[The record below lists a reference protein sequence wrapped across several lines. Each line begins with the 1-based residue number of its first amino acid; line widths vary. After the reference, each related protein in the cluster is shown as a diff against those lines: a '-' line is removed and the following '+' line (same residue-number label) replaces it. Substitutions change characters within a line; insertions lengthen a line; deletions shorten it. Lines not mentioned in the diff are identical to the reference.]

1 MLNFIATIIIVATTI
16 VVLNAVISSLPVGRR
31 PRLLLALA
39 VGSWTGL
46 AVALA
51 SAGALAA
58 DAGGAPVV
66 GAMVAIPLILTA
78 AVAFL
83 FPAARKVMLSL
94 PLPLLVGLN
103 VTRVG
108 GVFFL
113 LLAAAGELA
122 GPFPQSAGWGDILT
136 GVFAIP
142 ALGLATRSTSER
154 DGLLYLWN
162 WFGAFD
168 LFAAV
173 TLGTLSANGSPLQL
187 IHAGVGSAAVQ
198 HLPWSL
204 IPTVLVPAYLIL
216 HGIIF
221 AQLRA
226 RSAERAGNSA
236 ARAA

>member
-1 MLNFIATIIIVATTI
+1 MLNFIGTIVIVATTI
-16 VVLNAVISSLPVGRR
+16 VLLNAVIGSLPVGRW

-39 VGSWTGL
+39 AGSWTGL

-51 SAGALAA
+51 SAGAFAA

-66 GAMVAIPLILTA
+66 GAMVATPLILA
-78 AVAFL
+78 AAAAYFFPVAR
-83 FPAARKVMLSL
+83 AVMLSL

-103 VTRVG
+103 VTRAG

-122 GPFPQSAGWGDILT
+122 GPFPQSAGWGDIMT
-136 GVFAIP
+136 GVVAIP
-142 ALGLATRSTSER
+142 ALGLAMRSAGER

-162 WFGAFD
+162 GFGALD

-173 TLGTLSANGSPLQL
+173 TLGMLSANGTPLQL

-204 IPTVLVPAYLIL
+204 IPTVLVPFYLIV

-221 AQLRA
+221 AQLWA
-226 RSAERAGNSA
+226 RSSRRVRHPVAHA
-236 ARAA
+236 A

>member
-1 MLNFIATIIIVATTI
+1 MLNFIGTIIIVATTI
-16 VVLNAVISSLPVGRR
+16 VVLNAVISSLPVGRL
-31 PRLLLALA
+31 PRLLLALLA
-39 VGSWTGL
+39 GCWTGL

-66 GAMVAIPLILTA
+66 GAMVAAPLILA
-78 AVAFL
+78 AAAFF
-83 FPAARKVMLSL
+83 FPAARKAMLSL

-142 ALGLATRSTSER
+142 ALGWATRSTGER

-162 WFGAFD
+162 WFGALD

-187 IHAGVGSAAVQ
+187 IHAGVGSARRCN
-198 HLPWSL
+198 
-204 IPTVLVPAYLIL
+204 TC
-216 HGIIF
+216 HG
-221 AQLRA
+221 R
-226 RSAERAGNSA
+226 
-236 ARAA
+236 